1 MQPLKLQR
9 ITSKLLPF
17 ISVLSFSELCS
28 PEGFGLSLSR
38 LFMKM
43 IHGFGM
49 LGLAW
54 PGEFGARCPGSAG
67 TRPGAPAH
75 HIRSTLFLVPSE
87 FPLLSVTSQIVT
99 GLYLGNIRGKCF
111 SLPLHGAV
119 GSLCN
124 LQGWRIPLL
133 GSSMCSQLG
142 ISASKAP
149 ELIPIASD
157 PSQPQERDAV
167 HWELWSAARLEHQK
181 IHGMSGILFNNK
193 NTTAF
198 SELSG

>member
-1 MQPLKLQR
+1 MQPLKVQR

-49 LGLAW
+49 LDLAW

-87 FPLLSVTSQIVT
+87 FPLPFCHLPDCHWPLPREYSW
-99 GLYLGNIRGKCF
+99 CF

-149 ELIPIASD
+149 ELIPVASD

>member
-1 MQPLKLQR
+1 MDLGCLVWHGLGSLVPGVLVLLEPDLE
-9 ITSKLLPF
+9 LLPTT
-17 ISVLSFSELCS
+17 SDVPCS
-28 PEGFGLSLSR
+28 WCHLNSL
-38 LFMKM
+38 F
-43 IHGFGM
+43 
-49 LGLAW
+49 
-54 PGEFGARCPGSAG
+54 
-67 TRPGAPAH
+67 
-75 HIRSTLFLVPSE
+75 
-87 FPLLSVTSQIVT
+87 LSVTSQIVT

-119 GSLCN
+119 GSLRN

-142 ISASKAP
+142 ISGSKAP